1 MLLMSCMEKTVV
13 EESSVTSIVLGPR
26 PTNLLRTGGEPL
38 PCKCRDN
45 IFTVFIVLSAS
56 AFIVR
61 NMQSGNVC
69 AAAAA
74 EDHFGFNRN
83 NHG

>member
-1 MLLMSCMEKTVV
+1 MSCMEKTVL

-45 IFTVFIVLSAS
+45 IFTVFRLSAFF
-56 AFIVR
+56 FIVR
-61 NMQSGNVC
+61 NMQNGNVC
-69 AAAAA
+69 AAAA
-74 EDHFGFNRN
+74 EDHFVLYRN
-83 NHG
+83 